1 MVTEDT
7 REALH
12 KKALMTAL
20 FGFVLKEIN
29 VQKLSFN
36 QALTLR
42 PARCQLRTQHIKT
55 VAYQT
60 EKKN

>member
-1 MVTEDT
+1 M
-7 REALH
+7 
-12 KKALMTAL
+12 MTAL
-20 FGFVLKEIN
+20 LGFVLKGIN
-29 VQKLSFN
+29 DQELSFK

-60 EKKN
+60 EKKNDAEG

>member
-1 MVTEDT
+1 
-7 REALH
+7 
-12 KKALMTAL
+12 MTAL

-42 PARCQLRTQHIKT
+42 PARCQLRTQYIKT

-60 EKKN
+60 EKKNCPEG

>member
-1 MVTEDT
+1 
-7 REALH
+7 
-12 KKALMTAL
+12 MTAL

-42 PARCQLRTQHIKT
+42 PTRCQLRTQHIKT

-60 EKKN
+60 EKKNCPEG